1 MITTDTLPDWPPP
14 NDEPIGE
21 DRARAYIARIRDRVK
36 PLLEEGRRMMKARYP
51 SAYIGTYAPRADQ
64 LATWRCSEGMEALA
78 IGGLW
83 CEPTPGSFAWVNIV
97 IRRDGRLEVRPGQRM
112 RE

>member
-1 MITTDTLPDWPPP
+1 MTIDTLPDWPPP
-14 NDEPIGE
+14 DGEPIGP
-21 DRARAYIARIRDRVK
+21 DRARAYIAWIK
-36 PLLEEGRRMMKARYP
+36 QHAPPLLQEGRRMIHERYP
-51 SAYIGTYAPRADQ
+51 SAYIGTYAARVDQ
-64 LATWRCSEGMEALA
+64 LATWRLSAGMDGLN

-97 IRRDGRLEVRPGQRM
+97 IRRDGHLEVRPGQRM